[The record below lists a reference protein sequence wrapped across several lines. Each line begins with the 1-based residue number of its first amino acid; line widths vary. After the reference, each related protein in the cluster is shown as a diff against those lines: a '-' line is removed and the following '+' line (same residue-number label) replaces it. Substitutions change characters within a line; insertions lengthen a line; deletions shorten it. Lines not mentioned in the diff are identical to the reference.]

1 MEAKDMDNLIRKAMA
16 VDAMGINEPD
26 ARLVSEARRK
36 VMARKKQPDSYRGEN
51 PSVLSAF
58 FMLLRYRLKFYQV
71 GVSVL
76 VTCVC
81 LFYSIEMNVQSR
93 SGQSLGAE
101 HANILSI
108 KNTTISVN
116 SSTILTSIP
125 TLRN

>member
-1 MEAKDMDNLIRKAMA
+1 MEHLIKKAMA
-16 VDAMGINEPD
+16 VDAMGMNEPD
-26 ARLVSEARRK
+26 AELVSAARRQ
-36 VMARKKQPDSYRGEN
+36 VMARKKQPEKSSMMDT
-51 PSVLSAF
+51 F

-76 VTCVC
+76 ITCVC

-93 SGQSLGAE
+93 SGQSLGDD

>member
-1 MEAKDMDNLIRKAMA
+1 MDNLIKKAMA
-16 VDAMGINEPD
+16 LDAMGIHEPD
-26 ARLVSEARRK
+26 AGLVREARRK
-36 VMARKKQPDSYRGEN
+36 VMARKKQPERT
-51 PSVLSAF
+51 SVLHAF
-58 FMLLRYRLKFYQV
+58 FLLLRHRLKFYQV

-76 VTCVC
+76 ITCVC

-93 SGQSLGAE
+93 SGQSLDADN
-101 HANILSI
+101 ANILSI

>member
-1 MEAKDMDNLIRKAMA
+1 MEAKDMDNLIKKAMA

-26 ARLVSEARRK
+26 ARLVSEARSK
-36 VMARKKQPDSYRGEN
+36 VMARKKQPEN
-51 PSVLSAF
+51 PSLISAF

-108 KNTTISVN
+108 KNATISVN